1 MTNTTTTEGSPTPT
15 PEWQPVPEAAVAAG
29 VPVRSLYR
37 WIEKKRVPTRQERGT
52 TVVDVAAV
60 RSYAARRAALKAS
73 GARAGIAD
81 TSAVTMPTM
90 ALVRGGDAGSDR
102 ARGIERTGAS
112 GTPPTV
118 TRPALTTSGN
128 ATPATSDAE
137 LAADVFT
144 RFEEGD
150 TPVDV
155 VRDMRIPPER
165 VRALHREW
173 TDLRAMGGGGGPSIA
188 DRLAELEH
196 RLKGLEESIST
207 QMLGADNIALE
218 ALERVQALERR
229 LASTPLPSAETFT
242 CPSCRTHGRV
252 AVPVSCGHCRTTF
265 IFESRR

>member
-1 MTNTTTTEGSPTPT
+1 MTAPTESEPTPA
-15 PEWQPVPEAAVAAG
+15 PAWLPVPDAAAAAG

-60 RSYAARRAALKAS
+60 RAYAARRAALKES
-73 GARAGIAD
+73 GASAGSAD
-81 TSAVTMPTM
+81 TSADTAPTPRP
-90 ALVRGGDAGSDR
+90 VGTGDAGSDR

-137 LAADVFT
+137 LAAA

-188 DRLAELEH
+188 DRLAELED